1 MMGAWLRYA
10 AVGLV
15 VTTVCA
21 AVTALA
27 LGRAATSAVVF
38 AAVVAYVLQL
48 IAFGALL
55 ALRDHATMFLAGWVG
70 GMFLRAAG
78 LILAGVWLSRTPL
91 PRATAMLSLVGFLFL
106 LLMLEP
112 LFLPRGTRTV

>member
-1 MMGAWLRYA
+1 MRAWLRYA
-10 AVGLV
+10 AVGLLA
-15 VTTVCA
+15 TAFCA
-21 AVTALA
+21 AVTAFV
-27 LGRAATSAVVF
+27 LGRPATSAVIF

-70 GMFLRAAG
+70 GMLLRAVG
-78 LILAGVWLSRTPL
+78 LILAGLWLTRTPM

>member
-1 MMGAWLRYA
+1 MMRAWLRYA
-10 AVGLV
+10 AVGMLA
-15 VTTVCA
+15 TAVCA
-21 AVTALA
+21 ALTALA
-27 LGRAATSAVVF
+27 LGSKATSAVLF

-55 ALRDHATMFLAGWVG
+55 SLRGHETMFLAGWVG
-70 GMFLRAAG
+70 GMFLRAVG
-78 LILAGVWLSRTPL
+78 LILAGLWLSRTPL